1 MNLFELQNTFQN
13 AVSSIIPPQNLTRM
27 VFSVNINGVGVSPE
41 SGTGIIA
48 GDPESF
54 FFAVNAGIVISQG

>member
-1 MNLFELQNTFQN
+1 
-13 AVSSIIPPQNLTRM
+13 M

-48 GDPESF
+48 GDPESS